1 MGALR
6 HQHWDT
12 EGGRQLIQMLPRKR
26 LGQPQDL
33 DVLLLMLASG
43 QSGFVNG
50 AVIAAD
56 DGFAV

>member
-1 MGALR
+1 
-6 HQHWDT
+6 
-12 EGGRQLIQMLPRKR
+12 MLPRKR